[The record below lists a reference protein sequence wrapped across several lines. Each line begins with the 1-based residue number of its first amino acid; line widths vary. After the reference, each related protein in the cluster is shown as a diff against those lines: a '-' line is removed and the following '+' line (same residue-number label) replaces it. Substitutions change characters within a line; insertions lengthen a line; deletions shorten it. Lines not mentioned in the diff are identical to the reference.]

1 MNPYRPAWRAIAL
14 ALALLVAGPA
24 RAQAPLPPAEHFVGG
39 GLWSQVAISPSGER
53 LAVLLTDDKDRRV
66 LATMPLNGP
75 SQMKVIAAYDDADI
89 DSVLWVN
96 DERLVYDVRQ
106 PKYVLDEGGYGVFG
120 IDHDGSDA
128 RELIGLRNDNQVT
141 GTRFERRGIPA
152 GWAVYGALDDG
163 GDEVLARRYS
173 FSAGGVLTMGG
184 LARLN
189 TRTARLRLLGQ
200 NVPAFAR
207 QWLLDAKGDL
217 RVVATLDKG
226 RAAVHWL
233 PPGTEQ
239 WTRVLDQDALSKD
252 MLSPRYLEDAQTLV
266 VEGRL
271 GGRDTEAL
279 YILDLRT
286 GIVGPE
292 PIAALDGF
300 DTDASLEVDSRTR
313 QVVGMHTRASRPLSL
328 WFTDGMAKV
337 QKAVDDALPAG
348 RVNRLLCGRCESTP
362 HFLVFS
368 QSDRHPG
375 EYLHFDRAKN
385 SLRSLHMQRPRL
397 DERTQGRRSFHRV
410 AARDG
415 LSLPVYVT
423 HPQGQAPVEGKT
435 SNPLP
440 TVVHVHGG
448 PWERGHD
455 LGWEPHAQFLASR
468 GWRVIEVEFRGSTG
482 YGWRHFNAGWKTWG
496 TAMQDDLA
504 DAVAWAVQQKLSDP
518 ARVCIFGASYGGY
531 AALMAPIR
539 HPGVFRC
546 AASYAGVTDP
556 GLLYTSN
563 WGDMTAQ
570 SKRYSLPVLVGDPL
584 ADAPLLD
591 AASPLKRV
599 SELKVPV
606 LLAYGSADRR
616 VPREHAERFEA
627 AARRANVPVET
638 QMFFNEGHGFF
649 VKGNH
654 AAFLRKLEEFLAR
667 HMK

>member
-1 MNPYRPAWRAIAL
+1 MRQSWPALRVILGAF
-14 ALALLVAGPA
+14 ALLLCAS
-24 RAQAPLPPAEHFVGG
+24 AQAQTALPPAESFVGE
-39 GLWSQVAISPSGER
+39 GLWSRAAISPTGER
-53 LAVLLTDDKDRRV
+53 LAVLMSDGKERQV

-75 SQMKVIAAYDDADI
+75 PQMKVIAAYDDADI

-96 DERLVYDVRQ
+96 DERLVYGVSQ
-106 PKYVLDEGGYGVFG
+106 PKYVLNEGGYGVFG
-120 IDHDGSDA
+120 INHDGSDG

-152 GWAVYGALDDG
+152 GWALHRALDDG
-163 GDEVLARRYS
+163 SDEVLVRRYS
-173 FSAGGVLTMGG
+173 FSVGGVLTMGG

-200 NVPAFAR
+200 NVPTFAR
-207 QWLLDAKGDL
+207 QWLLDAQGDL

-233 PPGTEQ
+233 QPGTEQ
-239 WTRVLDQDALSKD
+239 WTRVLDQDALAKD

-266 VEGRL
+266 VEGSL

-279 YILDLRT
+279 YTMDLRT
-286 GIVGPE
+286 GVVNPE

-300 DTDASLEVDSRTR
+300 DTDATLELDTRTR

-328 WFTDGMAKV
+328 WFTERMAKV

-348 RVNRLLCGRCESTP
+348 RVNRLLCGRCESTQ

-368 QSDRHPG
+368 RSDTCPG
-375 EYLHFDRAKN
+375 EFLHFDRAAN
-385 SLRSLHMQRPRL
+385 SLRTLHVQRPGL

-410 AARDG
+410 ASRDG
-415 LSLPVYVT
+415 LTLPVYVT
-423 HPQGQAPVEGKT
+423 HPSGRAPTDVKAT
-435 SNPLP
+435 SRLP

-448 PWERGHD
+448 PWVRGHD
-455 LGWEPHAQFLASR
+455 LDWDPQAQFLASC
-468 GWRVIEVEFRGSTG
+468 GYRVIEVDFRGSTG
-482 YGWRHFNAGWKTWG
+482 YGWRHFNAGWRAWG

-504 DAVAWAVQQKLSDP
+504 DAVAWAVKENLSDP
-518 ARVCIFGASYGGY
+518 ARVCLFGASYGGY

-539 HPGVFRC
+539 HPGLFRC

-556 GLLYTSN
+556 GLLYSSN

-570 SKRYSLPVLVGDPL
+570 SKRYSLPVLVGDPVT
-584 ADAPLLD
+584 DASLLD

-627 AARRANVPVET
+627 AAKRAGVSVET
-638 QMFFNEGHGFF
+638 KMYFNEGHGFY

-654 AAFLRKLEEFLAR
+654 ADFLRKLEDFLGR
-667 HMK
+667 HMQ